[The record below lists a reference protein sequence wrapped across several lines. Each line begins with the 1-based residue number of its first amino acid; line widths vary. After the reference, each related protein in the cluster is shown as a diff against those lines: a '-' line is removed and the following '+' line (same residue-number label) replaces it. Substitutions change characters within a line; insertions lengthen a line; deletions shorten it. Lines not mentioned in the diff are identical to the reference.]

1 MRRGAPALLLTLGLG
16 LGALLSGCASAE
28 ESERAGDL
36 PQAQPAHWEGGLP
49 GLAPSGPPR

>member
-1 MRRGAPALLLTLGLG
+1 MRPGAAALILTLA

-28 ESERAGDL
+28 ESQRGGDL

-49 GLAPSGPPR
+49 GIAPGGPPR